1 MIRIIKVTDN
11 NIIDD
16 AVKLRLEMLREVNS
30 LPDDHTFS
38 DKFIEDTKKYILSGD
53 QSSFTAYEDGT
64 AIGCA
69 SICYYNVMP
78 TYVHPSGKRA
88 HIMNIYTKPD
98 SRRQGL
104 ASTLIFMLI
113 EEAKEKGVTE
123 ITLDAADNVRDLYY
137 KTGFTRTDEGMVMD
151 INKMLRQNIE
161 NAERTG
167 CKPQVCG
174 H

>member
-1 MIRIIKVTDN
+1 
-11 NIIDD
+11 
-16 AVKLRLEMLREVNS
+16 
-30 LPDDHTFS
+30 
-38 DKFIEDTKKYILSGD
+38 
-53 QSSFTAYEDGT
+53 
-64 AIGCA
+64 
-69 SICYYNVMP
+69 
-78 TYVHPSGKRA
+78 
-88 HIMNIYTKPD
+88 MNIYTKSD